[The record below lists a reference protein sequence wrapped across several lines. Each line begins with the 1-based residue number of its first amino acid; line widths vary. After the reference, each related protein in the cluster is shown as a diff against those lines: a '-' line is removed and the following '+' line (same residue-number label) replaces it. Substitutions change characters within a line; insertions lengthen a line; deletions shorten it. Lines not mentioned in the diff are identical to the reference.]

1 MDQARRLTCGVGD
14 IGIRRILRARGAVL
28 AENSKAQCGNVKRRL
43 DRTIG
48 STELGYEVS
57 VGAGRLHNALEDSR
71 ACSPHGWCRLIA
83 RG

>member
-1 MDQARRLTCGVGD
+1 MDQARRLTCGVGG

-28 AENSKAQCGNVKRRL
+28 AENLKTQCGDVKGHL

-57 VGAGRLHNALEDSR
+57 VGAERLRNALEDSP

>member
-1 MDQARRLTCGVGD
+1 MDQARRLTCGAGD

-28 AENSKAQCGNVKRRL
+28 AENSKAQCGDVKWRL

-57 VGAGRLHNALEDSR
+57 VGAERLRNALVNSP

-83 RG
+83 LG